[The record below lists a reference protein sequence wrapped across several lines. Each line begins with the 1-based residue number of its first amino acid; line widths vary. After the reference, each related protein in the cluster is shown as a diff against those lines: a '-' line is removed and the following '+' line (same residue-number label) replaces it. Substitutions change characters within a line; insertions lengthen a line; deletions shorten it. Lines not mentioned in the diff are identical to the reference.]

1 MSRYILWPENRD
13 RILENCVRELV
24 ATDPKTAIEVS
35 IKPYKKTR
43 SDEQNAA
50 LWGVAYPVFS
60 QHTGYSADEL
70 HEVMCMG
77 FFGRL
82 ERVVMGNTIVRP
94 VRTTT
99 TGIDGNRSVL
109 TALEFS
115 EFYAYVQRR
124 GAEIGLDIPDPDP
137 ERRAA

>member
-24 ATDPKTAIEVS
+24 ATDPKLAIEVS

-77 FFGRL
+77 FFGRDQ
-82 ERVVMGNTIVRP
+82 RIVMGETVVRP

-99 TGIDGNRSVL
+99 TGIDGKRSVL
-109 TALEFS
+109 SAKEFAR
-115 EFYAYVQRR
+115 FYEYVQQR
-124 GAEIGLDIPDPDP
+124 GAECGIDIPSPQP
-137 ERRAA
+137 VGCAA